1 MLSYARANE
10 AKIIA
15 SVVALIHRIAA
26 HIHRPHPRPSR
37 AIARARASHEST
49 GTFHSNRSIPRAHH
63 HTVRA
68 RARARRSPS
77 TPARDRGDPKGFR
90 AAPVVILPRRAPPV
104 ALLPRRAT
112 KTRASS
118 KVPVVRRSHLHDGT
132 LARRV
137 KRRRRQPRARLV
149 SGLARWSP
157 AGCILSPSYFYT
169 LTEHHHGYAHVSNT
183 SLVYITTCPTKSRP
197 HTPRTRTPRRRTRFA
212 KFAKDGRTDAFDW
225 IGFRMSLDRPLDVAR
240 RRR

>member
-1 MLSYARANE
+1 MLSCAREPSKNHHVSRRAHPSHRGSSIVPILVPRAPSPARA
-10 AKIIA
+10 
-15 SVVALIHRIAA
+15 HRTNPPERFIRTDRY
-26 HIHRPHPRPSR
+26 RPR
-37 AIARARASHEST
+37 
-49 GTFHSNRSIPRAHH
+49 IPAPF
-63 HTVRA
+63 A

-77 TPARDRGDPKGFR
+77 LPARDRGDPKGFR

-157 AGCILSPSYFYT
+157 AGCSLSPSYFYT

-212 KFAKDGRTDAFDW
+212 KFAKDGWTDAFDW